1 MIVRTGLFDAALQ
14 ELKADPEY
22 DSPKKYMP
30 QQYRV
35 DGRGP
40 AAVRV
45 RELRARIAAMDHA
58 ARQAFFPREPQRC
71 SLSCSGSAQLHP
83 DPELL
88 DGGASRLP

>member
-1 MIVRTGLFDAALQ
+1 MIVRTGLFDAALE

-22 DSPKKYMP
+22 DPPKEFMP

-71 SLSCSGSAQLHP
+71 
-83 DPELL
+83 
-88 DGGASRLP
+88 